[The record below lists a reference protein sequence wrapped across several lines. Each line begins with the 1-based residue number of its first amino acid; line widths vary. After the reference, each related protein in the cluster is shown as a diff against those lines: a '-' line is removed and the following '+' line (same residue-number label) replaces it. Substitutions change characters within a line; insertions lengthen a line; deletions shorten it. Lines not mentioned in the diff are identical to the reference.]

1 MPYKAKLII
10 ADAEHILQ
18 YEKQILSQIAPQYVK
33 KYQEHK
39 IEADKKQELMAGH
52 LLKTY
57 LDIER
62 EEQLVINENGKPLLK
77 AGKPFFNLSHSGNYV
92 VLVIADCE
100 IGVDI
105 EHIMQCHEATV
116 KKVYSPRMQEELTD
130 LLGEEKNEKFSQLW
144 TEFEA
149 RLKLKGT
156 GFGEGWKE
164 IQDMECYI
172 ETRRMEDF
180 FVSVAAEYPLNI
192 EVEHFHLAG
201 ITA

>member
-10 ADAEHILQ
+10 ANAEHILQ

>member
-10 ADAEHILQ
+10 ANAEHILQ
-18 YEKQILSQIAPQYVK
+18 YENQILSQIAPRYVK

-52 LLKTY
+52 LLKIY

-92 VLVIADCE
+92 VLVISDCE

-116 KKVYSPRMQEELTD
+116 KKVYSPRMQEELTG
-130 LLGEEKNEKFSQLW
+130 LSGEEKNEKFSQLW

-201 ITA
+201 IIT

>member
-39 IEADKKQELMAGH
+39 IEADKKQELMAGY

-92 VLVIADCE
+92 VLVISDCE

-105 EHIMQCHEATV
+105 EHIMQCHEATI
-116 KKVYSPRMQEELTD
+116 KKVYSPRMQEGLTG
-130 LLGEEKNEKFSQLW
+130 LSGEEKNEKFSQLW

-164 IQDMECYI
+164 LRDMNCYI
-172 ETRRMEDF
+172 DTRRVEDYF
-180 FVSVAAEYPLNI
+180 ISVAAEYPLNI

-201 ITA
+201 IIA

>member
-18 YEKQILSQIAPQYVK
+18 YEKQILSQIAPRYVK

-39 IEADKKQELMAGH
+39 IEADKKQELMAGY
-52 LLKTY
+52 LLKIY

-92 VLVIADCE
+92 VLVISDCE

-116 KKVYSPRMQEELTD
+116 KKVYSPRMQEELTG
-130 LLGEEKNEKFSQLW
+130 LSGEEKNEKFSQLW

-201 ITA
+201 IIA

>member
-116 KKVYSPRMQEELTD
+116 KKVYSPRMQEELTG
-130 LLGEEKNEKFSQLW
+130 LSGEEKNKKFSQLW

>member
-39 IEADKKQELMAGH
+39 IEADKKQELMAGY
-52 LLKTY
+52 LLKIY

-77 AGKPFFNLSHSGNYV
+77 SGKPFFNLSHSGNYV
-92 VLVIADCE
+92 VLVISDCE

-116 KKVYSPRMQEELTD
+116 KKVYSPRMQEELIG
-130 LLGEEKNEKFSQLW
+130 LSGEEKNEKFSRLW

-164 IQDMECYI
+164 LRDMNCYI
-172 ETRRMEDF
+172 DTRRVEDYF
-180 FVSVAAEYPLNI
+180 ISVVAEYPLNI

-201 ITA
+201 IIA

>member
-10 ADAEHILQ
+10 ANAEHILQ

-92 VLVIADCE
+92 VLVISDCE

-116 KKVYSPRMQEELTD
+116 KKVYSPRMQEELTG
-130 LLGEEKNEKFSQLW
+130 LSGEEKNEKFSRLW

-180 FVSVAAEYPLNI
+180 FVSIAAEYPLNI